1 MKQSNYP
8 EIVKA
13 ILGKIYQSE
22 SVYIHDEEE
31 RMIIPIVQMAD
42 NGLEKEVLES
52 WIKNRRKELEKDKNE
67 LEEENYWFL
76 VANCKN
82 FLKSLSLT
90 IIDKPSL
97 SSLHPVVLHAIKEI
111 Y

>member
-1 MKQSNYP
+1 
-8 EIVKA
+8 
-13 ILGKIYQSE
+13 
-22 SVYIHDEEE
+22 
-31 RMIIPIVQMAD
+31 MIIPIVQMAD
-42 NGLEKEVLES
+42 NGLEKSVLES

-67 LEEENYWFL
+67 LEEVNYWFL
-76 VANCKN
+76 VANYKN

-97 SSLHPVVLHAIKEI
+97 SSLQSVVLHAIKEI